1 MSNKEKTILTILVI
15 ATTIVIES
23 AVYCSVFNMGIRPFM
38 EAIEYTLQPVNFGVF
53 VLLAMAKQLLFSGKS
68 LKDSV
73 AIGEEGFGE
82 KFFSYMTTKMMW
94 MGFLLSG
101 WSLYKIF

>member
-1 MSNKEKTILTILVI
+1 MSTNTKTILTILVI

-38 EAIEYTLQPVNFGVF
+38 ETIGHILPPVNFGVF

-73 AIGEEGFGE
+73 ALGEEGFGE
-82 KFFSYMTTKMMW
+82 KFFSYMSTKIMW
-94 MGFLLSG
+94 MGLLLFG